1 MNRIKELRIRAG
13 LQQKEIAIAAGV
25 SRPTVS
31 EWEHQKKDPSGERL
45 KKLAALFDVSTGV
58 ILCLDPYESDST
70 ASDATLTKDE
80 DIWELREKVR
90 RDDALSEDELVM
102 LERYRSLN
110 DEDKEL
116 LRSDALRM
124 KREAEKGAGY
134 SEERSAG

>member
-1 MNRIKELRIRAG
+1 MNRIKELRMRAG

-58 ILCLDPYESDST
+58 ILCLDPYESDGT

-80 DIWELREKVR
+80 EIWELREKVR
-90 RDDALSEDELVM
+90 RDPERHYLFSLASNGTIDDVRRAVAIIDAL
-102 LERYRSLN
+102 
-110 DEDKEL
+110 KQT
-116 LRSDALRM
+116 
-124 KREAEKGAGY
+124 K
-134 SEERSAG
+134 

>member
-1 MNRIKELRIRAG
+1 MNRIKELRMRAG

-31 EWEHQKKDPSGERL
+31 EWEHQKKDPTGERL

-58 ILCLDPYESDST
+58 ILCLDPYESDGT

-90 RDDALSEDELVM
+90 RDPERHYLFKLASNGTIDDVRRAVAIIDAL
-102 LERYRSLN
+102 
-110 DEDKEL
+110 KQT
-116 LRSDALRM
+116 
-124 KREAEKGAGY
+124 K
-134 SEERSAG
+134 

>member
-1 MNRIKELRIRAG
+1 MICVILQLANLKGGVSVNRIKELRMRAG

-31 EWEHQKKDPSGERL
+31 EWEHQKKDPTGERL

-58 ILCLDPYESDST
+58 ILCLDPYESDGT

-90 RDDALSEDELVM
+90 RDPERHYLFSLASNGTIDDVRRAVAIIDAL
-102 LERYRSLN
+102 
-110 DEDKEL
+110 KQT
-116 LRSDALRM
+116 
-124 KREAEKGAGY
+124 K
-134 SEERSAG
+134 